1 MDGRDKP
8 DHDEE
13 GAFRVAI
20 GMISALAH
28 LARSARVGFVLAR
41 EGALAL
47 VDPSVLPP
55 AARGLIALGRLIERR
70 GAGSSATRLAAALT
84 RLGPSYVKF
93 GQFLATRPD
102 VVGMKIAEDLSAL
115 QDRMAPFPM
124 AQARAAIE
132 AAHGEPVEAIFAEFG
147 EPVAAASIA
156 QVHRARRKDGSE
168 VAVKILRP
176 GIRDRFHRDLAT
188 MRFNAQLAEA
198 RSPEARRLRMSA
210 VVETLA
216 RSVAMEMDLR
226 LEAAALSEFAENT
239 KEDKDFRVPE
249 PDWQLTAREI
259 LIDEWIDGIRLSDV
273 EALRA
278 AGHDLPALG
287 RNVIQSFLK
296 HAIRDGFFHA
306 DMHPGN
312 LFVDA
317 EGRLVAVD
325 GGIMGR
331 LGHKERRF
339 LAEILFGFITRDY
352 RRVAEVHF
360 EAGYVP
366 PHHSVDDFAQAIRAV
381 GEPIHDRRA
390 DEISMAKVLTL
401 LFEITGLF
409 DMATRTEL
417 VMLQKTM
424 VVVEGVARTLDPHLD
439 MWTTAEPVVRD
450 WLTRNLGPIGR
461 IEDAGRSVRTLVGS
475 LANLP
480 ETVGRAERVLGQLE
494 DASRHGFSLDEASVQ
509 AIGRAEAARNRWGN
523 WALWLIAALLAWIAF
538 VG

>member
-1 MDGRDKP
+1 
-8 DHDEE
+8 
-13 GAFRVAI
+13 
-20 GMISALAH
+20 MISSLFH
-28 LARSARVGFVLAR
+28 LARTARVGFVLAR

-47 VDPSVLPP
+47 IDPSALPP
-55 AARGLIALGRLIERR
+55 LARGAIRLGRLIERK

-102 VVGMKIAEDLSAL
+102 VVGMRIAADLSAL
-115 QDRMAPFPM
+115 QDRMDPFPM
-124 AQARAAIE
+124 EQARAAIE
-132 AAHGEPVEAIFAEFG
+132 AAHGRPVEAIFAEFG
-147 EPVAAASIA
+147 PPVAAASIA
-156 QVHRARRKDGSE
+156 QVHRARLHDGSE
-168 VAVKILRP
+168 VAVKVLRP
-176 GIRDRFHRDLAT
+176 GIRDRFHRDLAA
-188 MRFNAQLAEA
+188 MRFGAELAES
-198 RSPEARRLRMSA
+198 RSAEARRLRFSG

-216 RSVAMEMDLR
+216 RSVTMEMDLR

-239 KEDKDFRVPE
+239 KDDADFRVPE
-249 PDWQLTAREI
+249 PDWQLTAREM
-259 LIDEWIDGIRLSDV
+259 LVDEWIDGVRLSDMQG
-273 EALRA
+273 LIA
-278 AGHDLPALG
+278 AGHDLPTLG
-287 RNVIQSFLK
+287 KTVIQSFLK

-317 EGRLVAVD
+317 QGRLVAVD

-331 LGHKERRF
+331 LGPKERRF
-339 LAEILFGFITRDY
+339 LAEILLGFITRDY
-352 RRVAEVHF
+352 TRVAEVHF

-366 PHHSVDDFAQAIRAV
+366 AHHAVADFAQAIRAV
-381 GEPIHDRRA
+381 GEPIHDKSA
-390 DEISMAKVLTL
+390 DQISMAKVLTL

-450 WLTRNLGPIGR
+450 WITRNLGPLGKL
-461 IEDAGRSVRTLVGS
+461 EDAGRGARS
-475 LANLP
+475 LAFSLASLP

-494 DASRHGFSLDEASVQ
+494 DSSRHGFALDERSVA
-509 AIGRAEAARNRWGN
+509 AIGRAEAQRNRWGN
-523 WALWLIAALLAWIAF
+523 WALWVIAALLAYA
-538 VG
+538 VLG